1 LTRRGWWLFAA
12 MSVIWGFP
20 YLLIKLAVRDLSPAS
35 VVFLRTALGASLL
48 LPLALARA
56 NFRPVLRRWRWV
68 AVFTAVELAVPW
80 VLLTDAE
87 RHVSSSLAGLMM
99 ASVPLVATLISR
111 IGGNPEPIGAR
122 RLAGLAAGLAGVVVL
137 LGFDVGGGQP
147 LVLAKLALVVVCYA
161 VGPVVIARRLSDLP
175 TLEVVAASLAL
186 CALAYA
192 PAGIALLPPTM
203 PPPEVIAAVA
213 GLGIVCTALAFLLF
227 FQLVAE
233 VGPVRANVVTY
244 LNPAVAVVAG
254 VGLLGEPFTAQAAAG
269 LVLIL
274 GGSWLATGAR
284 GTGEGRVAVAPS
296 RADDPPRSSAGWK
309 AAGCD

>member
-12 MSVIWGFP
+12 MSVIWGIP
-20 YLLIKLAVRDLSPAS
+20 YLLIKVAVRDLSPAS

-48 LPLALARA
+48 LPLALARP

-111 IGGNPEPIGAR
+111 IGGSREPIGGR

-137 LGFDVGGGQP
+137 LGFDASGGQP
-147 LVLAKLALVVVCYA
+147 LVLAKLSLVVVCYA

-192 PAGIALLPPTM
+192 PAGIALLPKAM
-203 PPPEVIAAVA
+203 PPPEVIAAIA

-244 LNPAVAVVAG
+244 LNPAVAVLAG

-284 GTGEGRVAVAPS
+284 
-296 RADDPPRSSAGWK
+296 RADQRPAPIAPARADPPGLSAS
-309 AAGCD
+309 